1 MDTPLQQKDQNHKHN
16 TGKLI
21 NFTLLAIRF
30 QRLMRKDGTARLK
43 FINSQEN
50 NVYYIK
56 YVLSGL

>member
-30 QRLMRKDGTARLK
+30 QRLMRKDGTARPK
-43 FINSQEN
+43 FINS
-50 NVYYIK
+50 
-56 YVLSGL
+56 